1 MPQNLRS
8 LFDASRRFG
17 ARDLLVYEE
26 ERLTFEAHWRA
37 ASAFGRALSDRLGV
51 GKGDRVAIAM
61 RNYPEWSICAWGA
74 LAIGAVLVPLNA
86 WESGP
91 VLTALLA
98 DCDAKVAVV
107 DGGRVARLQEV
118 GTSGAALVV
127 ARAEAHGGITDRK
140 SVVEGKSV

>member
-86 WESGP
+86 WESGRSEEHTSELQSLMRISSA
-91 VLTALLA
+91 VFCLTKK
-98 DCDAKVAVV
+98 DNNKMYY
-107 DGGRVARLQEV
+107 
-118 GTSGAALVV
+118 T
-127 ARAEAHGGITDRK
+127 K
-140 SVVEGKSV
+140 N

>member
-74 LAIGAVLVPLNA
+74 LALGPVLVPLNA
-86 WESGP
+86 LASGP
-91 VLTALLA
+91 GLPALLP
-98 DCDAKVAVV
+98 DCDAKVHSV
-107 DGGRVARLQEV
+107 V
-118 GTSGAALVV
+118 GTRPAGLTAVGTTGERL
-127 ARAEAHGGITDRK
+127 
-140 SVVEGKSV
+140 